1 MKHLLGVLLCI
12 LTYTS
17 LAQDQ
22 FIEGVKLS
30 RIELRADIEAK
41 NLSYDGSK
49 TTYFQYNDKTQYKGL
64 EIAVFLR
71 NNYYFFFDGS
81 HAQSK
86 VSIEFYDLP
95 SDNPD
100 RIRLYTIKNV
110 SGKKVSISMEGVTE
124 FYAAYGGN
132 IETLSSVYI
141 DYIIKKGE
149 PSRGAI
155 TLSLGF

>member
-1 MKHLLGVLLCI
+1 MKYLLGVLLCI

-17 LAQDQ
+17 FAQDQ
-22 FIEGVKLS
+22 FIEKVKLS

-81 HAQSK
+81 LAQSK

-95 SDNPD
+95 SENPD
-100 RIRLYTIKNV
+100 RIRLYSIKNV
-110 SGKKVSISMEGVTE
+110 SGKKVSISMEGVIE

-132 IETLSSVYI
+132 PETLSSVHI